1 MGFFTELKRR
11 NVIRMAGL
19 YLVGSWLIVQVASTV
34 FPVFAIPDW
43 AQRALILVLAIGFVP
58 ALIFSW
64 AFEITP
70 GGVKRESEVEPHESI
85 TRQTG
90 RKLDFAI
97 IGVLAIAV
105 ALLLANQFVF
115 HRAGGSDAS
124 LSDKSIAVLP
134 FANTSGDSANE
145 YFSDGMSEELINE
158 LGRLQDLT
166 VIGRSSSFQFKGKS
180 QDAKSIGAK
189 LGVAYL
195 LEGSVRKAANKVR
208 IAVELVK
215 ASNGA
220 SVWSETYDRDLN
232 DIFAVQSEIA
242 LQVAHQLQST
252 LLGQAADGKTADLKP
267 DAPPSGN
274 VMAYNALLQGN
285 FYFEHRTAA
294 DLQRAIDFYKQATTL
309 DPNYGA
315 AYSKLAYAR
324 ADVMASFTPSSAPGR
339 AALEAEV
346 RSSLEKAL
354 EIDPDDVTAII
365 AEGYVMEVL
374 EYNMVGAISRYRR
387 AVALAPQNPVA
398 GLRLGEA
405 QANLGQYEAA
415 VAVFRRLI
423 TVDPLSARTYYY
435 MSLSLSRL
443 GRYDDAEAALRKAME
458 LQPQTAQLH
467 AFLALVQIQ
476 KGQLAQAVASAKGE
490 TDPFWRNWALAIAY
504 QANGDHAQADAE
516 LKKLIAEDA
525 DDGGS
530 QIAII
535 YAMRKQPD
543 EMFRWL
549 DHAYETH
556 DSGVQQIRV
565 LPFLAPYE
573 QDPRFVAITRKVG
586 VMPAADKTSP

>member
-1 MGFFTELKRR
+1 
-11 NVIRMAGL
+11 
-19 YLVGSWLIVQVASTV
+19 
-34 FPVFAIPDW
+34 
-43 AQRALILVLAIGFVP
+43 VLAIGFVP

-70 GGVKRESEVEPHESI
+70 EGLKREHEVAPHESI
-85 TRQTG
+85 TESTG

-115 HRAGGSDAS
+115 HRAGGSDTS

-134 FANTSGDSANE
+134 FANTSGDAANE

-166 VIGRSSSFQFKGKS
+166 VIGRSSSFQFKGNS

-208 IAVELVK
+208 IAVELVN

-220 SVWSETYDRDLN
+220 SIWSETYDRDLN

-252 LLGQAADGKTADLKP
+252 LLGQAADGKTANLKP

-285 FYFEHRTAA
+285 FYFEHRTAE
-294 DLQRAIDFYKQATTL
+294 DLQRAIDFYKQATAL

-324 ADVMASFTPSSAPGR
+324 ADVMASFTPNSAPGR

-374 EYNMVGAISRYRR
+374 EYNMAGAISRYRR
-387 AVALAPQNPVA
+387 AVALAPQNSVA

-415 VAVFRRLI
+415 IAVFRRLI

-467 AFLALVQIQ
+467 SFLALVQIQ
-476 KGQLAQAVASAKGE
+476 KGQLPQAIASAKGE
-490 TDPFWRNWALAIAY
+490 TDPFWRNWALTLAY
-504 QANGDHAQADAE
+504 EANGDHAQADAG
-516 LKKLIAEDA
+516 LQKLIAEDA

-535 YAMRKQPD
+535 YAFRKQPD

-549 DHAYETH
+549 DHAYDTH
-556 DSGVQQIRV
+556 DAGVQQIRI
-565 LPFLAPYE
+565 LSFLAPYE
-573 QDPRFVAITRKVG
+573 QDPRFEAIARKVG
-586 VMPAADKTSP
+586 VMPATDKATP